1 MTTYAE
7 DMRVSFLRRVSQAS
21 SEACRLQFLY
31 HDVCWY
37 EAQRQH
43 DRWLP
48 TAAAA
53 YLEQITLDR
62 YFTGLC
68 CDAPPCPPEIVRIE
82 LEDARAH
89 LQECIELVEDL
100 KRYAPGGEGYE
111 EARESFQDRA
121 ADAATSCEV
130 AGTSVLD
137 R

>member
-1 MTTYAE
+1 MTTDDE

-53 YLEQITLDR
+53 YLEQITLDS

-68 CDAPPCPPEIVRIE
+68 RFGAHQSTGE
-82 LEDARAH
+82 L
-89 LQECIELVEDL
+89 
-100 KRYAPGGEGYE
+100 
-111 EARESFQDRA
+111 
-121 ADAATSCEV
+121 
-130 AGTSVLD
+130 SVLAND
-137 R
+137 SSHGLIVFLF

>member
-1 MTTYAE
+1 MTTYEE

-21 SEACRLQFLY
+21 GEACRLQFLY

-43 DRWLP
+43 DRWYKSP

-53 YLEQITLDR
+53 YLEQISLDS

-82 LEDARAH
+82 LEEARAH
-89 LQECIELVEDL
+89 LLECMNLVEDL
-100 KRYAPGGEGYE
+100 QRYAPGGEGYE
-111 EARESFQDRA
+111 ECRESFQERA
-121 ADAATSCEV
+121 DGSDNSAWS
-130 AGTSVLD
+130 
-137 R
+137 RP